1 MLASYAGS
9 GISISTA
16 VKLNVLPDVTAW
28 DDDREPVANKR
39 ELLVSVI
46 AKCVAVPV
54 AVTDAPEIA
63 LSVTLRPDVS
73 PSAGAEIVMLVVL
86 PSVFVDVAAVY
97 VDGSALQISTRF
109 ASVSRTVS
117 PLSYT
122 RSASVAISNS

>member
-1 MLASYAGS
+1 M
-9 GISISTA
+9 STA
-16 VKLNVLPDVTAW
+16 VRLNVLPDVTAC

-39 ELLVSVI
+39 ELIVSVI

-97 VDGSALQISTRF
+97 VVGSALQMSTRF
-109 ASVSRTVS
+109 ASVSKTVK

-122 RSASVAISNS
+122 RSAKVAISNS